1 MDKTDFLKLGY
12 KIKFER
18 SKKKLS
24 QMDLSLKTGLTTR
37 SLSRIECGI
46 IDPKF
51 STLIKIAEALE
62 IDLCELLNFKLWQN
76 KKVRQNFTGLFYFK
90 NKH

>member
-1 MDKTDFLKLGY
+1 MEKTYFLKLGY

-62 IDLCELLNFKLWQN
+62 IDLCELLNFKL
-76 KKVRQNFTGLFYFK
+76 
-90 NKH
+90 

>member
-18 SKKKLS
+18 SKRGFS
-24 QMDLSLKTGLTTR
+24 QLDLSLKTGLTTR

-51 STLIKIAEALE
+51 STLIKISEAFG
-62 IDLCELLNFKLWQN
+62 IDVCDLLNFKL
-76 KKVRQNFTGLFYFK
+76 
-90 NKH
+90 

>member
-51 STLIKIAEALE
+51 STLIKIAEAIE
-62 IDLCELLNFKLWQN
+62 IDLCDLINIKL
-76 KKVRQNFTGLFYFK
+76 
-90 NKH
+90 

>member
-1 MDKTDFLKLGY
+1 MDKTDFLILGY

-62 IDLCELLNFKLWQN
+62 IDLCELLNFKL
-76 KKVRQNFTGLFYFK
+76 
-90 NKH
+90 

>member
-1 MDKTDFLKLGY
+1 MDKTDFLELGY

-62 IDLCELLNFKLWQN
+62 IDLCELLNFKL
-76 KKVRQNFTGLFYFK
+76 
-90 NKH
+90 

>member
-1 MDKTDFLKLGY
+1 MDKTDFFKLGY

-62 IDLCELLNFKLWQN
+62 IDLCELLNFKL
-76 KKVRQNFTGLFYFK
+76 
-90 NKH
+90 

>member
-62 IDLCELLNFKLWQN
+62 IDLCELLNFNL
-76 KKVRQNFTGLFYFK
+76 
-90 NKH
+90 